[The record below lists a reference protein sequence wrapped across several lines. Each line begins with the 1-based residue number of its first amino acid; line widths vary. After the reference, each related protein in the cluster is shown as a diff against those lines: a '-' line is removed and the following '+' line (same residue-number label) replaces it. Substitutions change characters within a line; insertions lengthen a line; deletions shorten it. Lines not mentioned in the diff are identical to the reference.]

1 VLRSIQF
8 LDGALQELWTWVQ
21 TSPAYRDSTTLIVT
35 CDHGRG
41 GTPED
46 WHDHG
51 KNVEGAEQIWIAVI
65 GPDTPHKGEATNT
78 DSYRQ
83 RDIAPTALELLGIGA
98 GSYPGALGKP
108 IAAALG

>member
-1 VLRSIQF
+1 MLRSIQF